1 MVWCVPFVDH
11 LVRIVM
17 SVVLKPRR
25 KVGIMLCLRGYLGV
39 LLRTGCTQ
47 SERCVL
53 EKVHRELD
61 VCLPSVEHAQ
71 VEKVGGDIM
80 DRLAEWWHTYSA
92 VEALPNGDEKE
103 DCEADAVDAGVAAV
117 NGDESDASVA
127 AESESDEICDQ
138 NGDEAIV

>member
-1 MVWCVPFVDH
+1 M
-11 LVRIVM
+11 
-17 SVVLKPRR
+17 
-25 KVGIMLCLRGYLGV
+25 
-39 LLRTGCTQ
+39 
-47 SERCVL
+47 
-53 EKVHRELD
+53 
-61 VCLPSVEHAQ
+61 
-71 VEKVGGDIM
+71 EKVGGDIM

-103 DCEADAVDAGVAAV
+103 DCEANAVDAVDAGVAAV